1 VSDLPK
7 LLNDL
12 VASGQVGV
20 IVIVSLVVIMCAF
33 FVIWWQRQSMAR
45 IDSLIKGIE
54 LNMKSADT
62 ARLQSATEQRDL
74 YNYLTVLNDELRKEL
89 ERYRGDQARFR
100 NDVKTAL
107 AVGFDNLKLTLSRVT
122 VSEIITQIPESF
134 RRDLEKEATQATEQ
148 AFLNLVKRLENPQTR
163 LINENIISRELESRI
178 SEVVAQA
185 IHRRTAEF
193 LDSGYLD
200 RMLREHVERVVYQN
214 REALLREDKR
224 ALEYLAE
231 KVASHLTKNSRYI
244 EPPHE

>member
-1 VSDLPK
+1 MSDLPK

-89 ERYRGDQARFR
+89 ERYRGDQARFK

-134 RRDLEKEATQATEQ
+134 RRDLEEEATQATEQ

-185 IHRRTAEF
+185 IAEF

-200 RMLREHVERVVYQN
+200 RMLREHVEEVVYQN

>member
-1 VSDLPK
+1 MSDLPK

-12 VASGQVGV
+12 VASGQMGV

-33 FVIWWQRQSMAR
+33 FVIWWQRQWMAR
-45 IDSLIKGIE
+45 IDSLIKGSE

-89 ERYRGDQARFR
+89 ERYRGDQARFE

-107 AVGFDNLKLTLSRVT
+107 AVGFDNLKSTLSRVT

-134 RRDLEKEATQATEQ
+134 RRDLEREVTQATEQ
-148 AFLNLVKRLENPQTR
+148 AFLNFVKQLENPQKR

-178 SEVVAQA
+178 SDVVAHT

-200 RMLREHVERVVYQN
+200 RLIHEHIKRVVYQD
-214 REALLREDKR
+214 RESLLHKDKR

-231 KVASHLTKNSRYI
+231 KVANHLKTVDS
-244 EPPHE
+244 